1 MTMRLSSK
9 FLYKKKTTKKRN
21 NGVKRQEECQ
31 RPRRCVWVGV
41 GEHSQFTR
49 QVLEGEPL
57 VPAMAMLSRASP
69 KIQQRL
75 PKGTH
80 PVRQCPQGPEASP
93 RK

>member
-1 MTMRLSSK
+1 MTTRLSSK
-9 FLYKKKTTKKRN
+9 FLYKNRN
-21 NGVKRQEECQ
+21 NGVKRQEACQ

-49 QVLEGEPL
+49 QVLEEEPL

-69 KIQQRL
+69 KIQQKL

-80 PVRQCPQGPEASP
+80 SAWPSKAMPSGA
-93 RK
+93 